1 MAKEGSVAPK
11 ERINIVYKPATGDG
25 QEELELP
32 LKLMVM
38 GDFTNKEDDTPV
50 EERDVLSVNKNNF
63 DEVLAAQ
70 KINLNF
76 TVNNALSEE
85 GEEDEIPVELSIGGM
100 KDFEPES
107 IARQL
112 PEVNQ
117 LLELREALTTL
128 KGPMGNVPAFRKLLQ
143 SIVSDDDARKRLLD
157 ELEADE

>member
-38 GDFTNKEDDTPV
+38 GDFTNKEDDTAI
-50 EERDVLSVNKNNF
+50 EDRDVLSVDKNNF
-63 DEVLAAQ
+63 DEVLSAQ
-70 KINLNF
+70 DINLNF
-76 TVNNALSEE
+76 TVNNALSDEDD
-85 GEEDEIPVELSIGGM
+85 DEIPVELSIGGM

-107 IARQL
+107 IARQV
-112 PEVNQ
+112 PEVNA

-143 SIVSDDDARKRLLD
+143 SMVTDEDARKKLLD

>member
-38 GDFTNKEDDTPV
+38 GDFTNKEDDTAI
-50 EERDVLSVNKNNF
+50 EDRDVLSVDKKLS
-63 DEVLAAQ
+63 DEAD
-70 KINLNF
+70 
-76 TVNNALSEE
+76 
-85 GEEDEIPVELSIGGM
+85 DEIPVELSIGGM

-107 IARQL
+107 IARQV
-112 PEVNQ
+112 PEVNA

-143 SIVSDDDARKRLLD
+143 SIVTDEDARKKLLD

>member
-38 GDFTNKEDDTPV
+38 GDFTNKEDDTAI
-50 EERDVLSVNKNNF
+50 EDRDVLSVDKNNF
-63 DEVLAAQ
+63 DEVLSAQ
-70 KINLNF
+70 NINLNF
-76 TVNNALSEE
+76 TVNNALSDEAD
-85 GEEDEIPVELSIGGM
+85 DEIPVELSIGGM

-107 IARQL
+107 IARQV
-112 PEVNQ
+112 PEVNA

-143 SIVSDDDARKRLLD
+143 SIVTDEDARKKLLD

>member
-38 GDFTNKEDDTPV
+38 GDFTNKDDDTAI
-50 EERDVLSVNKNNF
+50 EDRDVLSVDKNNF
-63 DEVLAAQ
+63 DEVLSAQ
-70 KINLNF
+70 DINLNF

-85 GEEDEIPVELSIGGM
+85 DDDEIPVELSIGGM

-107 IARQL
+107 IARQV
-112 PEVNQ
+112 PEVNA

-143 SIVSDDDARKRLLD
+143 SIVTDEDARKKLLD

>member
-38 GDFTNKEDDTPV
+38 GDFTNKEDDTAI
-50 EERDVLSVNKNNF
+50 EDRDVLSVDKNNF
-63 DEVLAAQ
+63 DEVLSAQ
-70 KINLNF
+70 NINLNF

-85 GEEDEIPVELSIGGM
+85 ADDEIPVELSIGGM

-107 IARQL
+107 IARQV
-112 PEVNQ
+112 PEVNA

-143 SIVSDDDARKRLLD
+143 SIVTDEDARKKLLD

>member
-50 EERDVLSVNKNNF
+50 EDRDVLSVDKNNF
-63 DEVLAAQ
+63 DEVLSAQ
-70 KINLNF
+70 NINLNF

-85 GEEDEIPVELSIGGM
+85 ADDEIPVEIEIGGM

-107 IARQL
+107 IARQV
-112 PEVNQ
+112 PEVNA

-143 SIVSDDDARKRLLD
+143 SIVSDEGTRKQLLD

>member
-38 GDFTNKEDDTPV
+38 GDFTNKEDDTAI
-50 EERDVLSVNKNNF
+50 EDRDVLSVDKNNF
-63 DEVLAAQ
+63 DEVLSAQ
-70 KINLNF
+70 NINLNF

-85 GEEDEIPVELSIGGM
+85 ADDEIPVELSIGGM

-107 IARQL
+107 MARQV
-112 PEVNQ
+112 PEVNA

-143 SIVSDDDARKRLLD
+143 SIVTDEDARKKLLD

>member
-1 MAKEGSVAPK
+1 MAKDGSVAPK

-63 DEVLAAQ
+63 DEVLSAQ
-70 KINLNF
+70 NINLNF

-85 GEEDEIPVELSIGGM
+85 ADEEIPVELAIGGM

-107 IARQL
+107 IARQV
-112 PEVNQ
+112 PEVNA

-143 SIVSDDDARKRLLD
+143 SIVSDEGTRKQLLD
-157 ELEADE
+157 ELEAED

>member
-38 GDFTNKEDDTPV
+38 GDFTNKEDDTAI
-50 EERDVLSVNKNNF
+50 EDRDVLSVDKNNF
-63 DEVLAAQ
+63 DEVLSAQ
-70 KINLNF
+70 NINLNF

-85 GEEDEIPVELSIGGM
+85 ADEEIPVELSIGGM

-107 IARQL
+107 IARQV
-112 PEVNQ
+112 PEVNA

-143 SIVSDDDARKRLLD
+143 SIVTDEDARKKLLD